1 MHKQVKYVIFPWIVR
16 LMLMKTN
23 KGKVSRMG
31 EVTSLSSVTKETLS
45 EIMTSEQS
53 SEGCKGMCH
62 SNI

>member
-1 MHKQVKYVIFPWIVR
+1 MDR
-16 LMLMKTN
+16 KTYAYEN

-31 EVTSLSSVTKETLS
+31 EITSFSVTKETLS

-53 SEGCKGMCH
+53 SEGSTGMCH